1 MNNDSESASMNNQQ
15 CNDLNRIP
23 VNKNDFEEANEI
35 QLLKKQLE
43 KSKEENDA
51 LKKENSELKKRYE
64 KVEQENK

>member
-1 MNNDSESASMNNQQ
+1 MINDIESASMEDKQFNGLNQ
-15 CNDLNRIP
+15 IP
-23 VNKNDFEEANEI
+23 VNKVNYEEANKI